1 MGEMAA
7 CLYTDGHDPVQ
18 TGISTLRW
26 KYRRTSGTWLYW
38 ASGEGISGQGGT
50 GLSCSERENPVCLHA
65 YLGTC
70 GLLLPLL
77 FSHQ

>member
-1 MGEMAA
+1 MKRWGGKQSQMSVLIQMGEMAA

-50 GLSCSERENPVCLHA
+50 GLSW
-65 YLGTC
+65 
-70 GLLLPLL
+70 
-77 FSHQ
+77 

>member
-26 KYRRTSGTWLYW
+26 KYRRTSGTRLYW
-38 ASGEGISGQGGT
+38 ASGEGISAQGGLA
-50 GLSCSERENPVCLHA
+50 GAGN
-65 YLGTC
+65 
-70 GLLLPLL
+70 
-77 FSHQ
+77 